1 MLSRNPELHF
11 VFARM
16 GMAEEQGFGLAS
28 LRDRAKE
35 ISLPLP
41 RYTWEEPYLVVT
53 LYRSTEGA
61 TKTLGEDTLKAMS
74 KSERK
79 GWQWL
84 AARGKAK
91 SGEYAE
97 AMGIEARTA
106 RRHLGHFEELGLV
119 RRTGSGPYQQY
130 EVT

>member
-1 MLSRNPELHF
+1 VPH
-11 VFARM
+11 
-16 GMAEEQGFGLAS
+16 
-28 LRDRAKE
+28 
-35 ISLPLP
+35 
-41 RYTWEEPYLVVT
+41 
-53 LYRSTEGA
+53 
-61 TKTLGEDTLKAMS
+61 TKALGEDTLKALS

-97 AMGIEARTA
+97 VMGVEARTA

-119 RRTGSGPYQQY
+119 RRTGSGPSQRY